1 MRNFFFLA
9 LLAAILFLQGCY
21 TVPVTGRSS
30 LIMTSISSEKALGL
44 EAFNAYKTNSV
55 VLTDYAINNRV
66 KTIGQRIAKVAEED
80 TPGMEWEWE
89 FVVFDD
95 SETANAWCLPG
106 GKVAVYTGILPY
118 AKTDAQLA
126 TVMAHEIGHAVARH
140 GVERMGTQTAL
151 SAVGILGG
159 TALNVLFGV
168 DADVFL
174 SLYGTGSSL
183 LVTLPFSRDDE
194 YEADRIGMNYMARAG
209 YDPQEAVNF
218 WENFMQAGGT
228 SVPELLSTHPS
239 DSNRIEALKGYLPE
253 NQELYKKAIGR

>member
-44 EAFNAYKTNSV
+44 EAFNTYKTNSV

-118 AKTDAQLA
+118 AKNDAQLA

-140 GVERMGTQTAL
+140 GVERMGTETMV
-151 SAVGILGG
+151 SAVGSIIGSSVSE
-159 TALNVLFGV
+159 ANADAVLAAYGV
-168 DADVFL
+168 
-174 SLYGTGSSL
+174 GSSL
-183 LVTLPFSRDDE
+183 FVTLPFSRDDE
-194 YEADRIGMNYMARAG
+194 YEADQIGMNFMARAG
-209 YDPQEAVNF
+209 YDPNEAIKF
-218 WENFMQAGGT
+218 WENFMAAGGS
-228 SVPELLSTHPS
+228 SVPEMLSTHPS
-239 DSNRIEALKGYLPE
+239 DANRIAKLKTYLPANE
-253 NQELYKKAIGR
+253 ELYKKATGK